1 MSRHVFNMVVIK
13 FFIILSFIS
22 GVAFGAPQYASV
34 IMDNRSGEILRSRN
48 ADTRL
53 HPASLTKMMTLYIAF
68 EAIKKGEITAETIVT
83 VSKKAASEPPSRMG
97 LRTGQKI
104 KLKYLIR
111 AAAIM
116 SANDAATAIGEAI
129 SGSEAAFSRRM
140 NKTAKA
146 LGMSRTTFKNCHG
159 LTEVGH
165 LSTANDMTKLG
176 RNLFY
181 HYNDYYHLFSRLTH
195 TAGQRRVKH
204 TNTRFL
210 NTYAGA
216 DGIKTGYTRKAGF
229 NLVASAERKNKRIIV
244 TVFGGKST
252 ASRNK
257 EVIRQLNI
265 GFDRASGKVTLVK
278 PPYPTYGTPTKGKSP
293 YPYKRPPS
301 FTSEGDLVEVI
312 SQIKNNVQEAR
323 VQSNGAYVFKPS
335 KRPNVADGKPN
346 AISSNDKKVIIR
358 AKDNGPKIWRI
369 SLGAF
374 TTRDKAERHLLKA
387 TLTEIDTLKLAAQEI
402 TFNRTGWK
410 ASFIHLNKNTAE
422 MACEKLIYQGY
433 SCEAKGP
440 DI

>member
-1 MSRHVFNMVVIK
+1 MSKHVFNMVVIK
-13 FFIILSFIS
+13 FFIVFSFIS
-22 GVAFGAPQYASV
+22 GVAFSAPQYASV

-159 LTEVGH
+159 LTEAGH

-181 HYNDYYHLFSRLTH
+181 HYNDYYHLFSRKTH
-195 TAGQRRVKH
+195 SAGNIRVRH
-204 TNTRFL
+204 TNTSFL

-229 NLVASAERKNKRIIV
+229 NLVASAKRKNKRIIV

-257 EVIRQLNI
+257 EVIRQFGI
-265 GFDRASGKVTLVK
+265 GFKKAPEKVALVQPPFPIYRTLSK
-278 PPYPTYGTPTKGKSP
+278 KKSP
-293 YPYKRPPS
+293 YPHKRPPS
-301 FTSEGDLVEVI
+301 LTSESDLGDVI
-312 SQIKNNVQEAR
+312 SQIKHNLQETR
-323 VQSNGAYVFKPS
+323 LQSNRTYLFKPS
-335 KRPNVADGKPN
+335 KRPNVTNVKPDT
-346 AISSNDKKVIIR
+346 ISSTDKKVIVR
-358 AKDNGPKIWRI
+358 TKDNDPKIWRI
-369 SLGAF
+369 SMGAF
-374 TTRDKAERHLLKA
+374 TTKDKAERHLLKA
-387 TLTEIDTLKLAAQEI
+387 TLTEMDNLKLATQDIA
-402 TFNRTGWK
+402 FNRAGWK
-410 ASFIHLNKNTAE
+410 ASFINLNKNTAE
-422 MACEKLIYQGY
+422 MACEKLMYQGY